1 LNATPEQRREL
12 TSWKEIADYLGVNV
26 RTAQKW
32 EKERGLPVRRMPGG
46 SGRVSVDPAALAAW
60 KDATLEKSGWWA
72 SLPFLRKYALLT
84 TLLLLAVLGGAVG
97 AYLALNHQGPPALY
111 RVEQN
116 LLIVSD
122 QQGREL
128 WRKAFHKPLHV
139 KNYESTLA
147 RHAWF
152 DDLDGDGHVE
162 TLFVP
167 RFEHTAQ
174 TLICY
179 SDRGIEK
186 WRFLAGRAVSTRGET
201 FDSVYGVI
209 VFSVVPIGK
218 RREKAVVVSCP
229 HSLYYPNQVALLSAG
244 GRLLREYWH
253 SGGLT
258 HLEIA
263 DLDGDGVSEI
273 YLAGISNSTG
283 SATLVVLDPDAMEG
297 ASAEEDRDYQLQ
309 GFAPGRERARI
320 LFPRSCMSRKFE
332 KWSQVGWLFMQ
343 PDTIAVEAIERTV
356 SRAPG
361 IIFHLTKALK
371 LEKVVLEDSF
381 RIAHTEMH
389 AAGQLDH
396 KLTPQEEAEFRN
408 IRVLVPPPS
417 R

>member
-1 LNATPEQRREL
+1 MNATPEERREL
-12 TSWKEIADYLGVNV
+12 TSWKEIADYLGVNI

-46 SGRVSVDPAALAAW
+46 AGRVSADPAAFTAW
-60 KDATLEKSGWWA
+60 KDATLERPEWWA

-84 TLLLLAVLGGAVG
+84 TVLLLVVAAGGVG
-97 AYLALNHQGPPALY
+97 AYLTFNRRGPPALW

-122 QQGREL
+122 QQGRGL
-128 WRKAFHKPLHV
+128 WRKAFGQSLHV
-139 KNYESTLA
+139 RHYESMLP

-152 DDLDGDGHVE
+152 DDLDDDGHVE
-162 TLFVP
+162 TLFVT
-167 RFEHTAQ
+167 RFAHTGQ

-179 SDRGIEK
+179 SDTGIER
-186 WRFLAGRAVSTRGET
+186 WRFVAGRAVSTRGET
-201 FDSVYGVI
+201 FGSIYGI
-209 VFSVVPIGK
+209 IAFSVVPIRKG
-218 RREKAVVVSCP
+218 REKAVVVSCP
-229 HSLYYPNQVALLSAG
+229 HGLYYPNQVALLSAG

-263 DLDGDGVSEI
+263 DLDGDGRSEI

-283 SATLVVLDPDAMEG
+283 SATLVVLDPDTMEG
-297 ASAEEDRDYQLQ
+297 ASVEDDRDYQLQ

-332 KWSQVGWLFMQ
+332 KWSHVGWLLVR
-343 PDTIAVEAIERTV
+343 PDGIAVEAVERTV
-356 SRAPG
+356 PREPG
-361 IIFHLTKALK
+361 IIFHVTRNLK
-371 LEKVVLEDSF
+371 VEKVVLEDSF
-381 RIAHTEMH
+381 RIAHVEMH

-396 KLTPQEEAEFRN
+396 RLTPQEEAEFRN
-408 IRVLVPPPS
+408 IRVLVPPPGK
-417 R
+417 

>member
-46 SGRVSVDPAALAAW
+46 SGRVSADPVALTAW
-60 KDATLEKSGWWA
+60 KDATLEKPGWWA
-72 SLPFLRKYALLT
+72 SLPFLRNYALLT
-84 TLLLLAVLGGAVG
+84 TLLLLAVVGGAVG
-97 AYLALNHQGPPALY
+97 AYLALDRKGPPALW
-111 RVEQN
+111 RVQQN
-116 LLIVSD
+116 FLIVSD

-128 WRKAFHKPLHV
+128 WRKAFDKPLDV
-139 KNYESTLA
+139 RSYERPLA
-147 RHAWF
+147 RDVWF
-152 DDLDGDGHVE
+152 GDLDDDGHVE

-167 RFEHTAQ
+167 RFAHTAQ

-179 SDRGIEK
+179 SDKGAEK
-186 WRFLAGRAVSTRGET
+186 WRFVAGRAVSTRLET
-201 FDSVYGVI
+201 FDSVYGI
-209 VFSVVPIGK
+209 MAFSVVPIGK
-218 RREKAVVVSCP
+218 RRGKAVVVSCP

-253 SGGLT
+253 SGGLA

-263 DLDGDGVSEI
+263 DLDGDGVGEI

-283 SATLVVLDPDAMEG
+283 SATLVVLDPDTMEG
-297 ASAEEDRDYQLQ
+297 ASLEENRDYQLQ

-343 PDTIAVEAIERTV
+343 PDAIAVEAIERTV

-361 IIFHLTKALK
+361 IIFHLTRDLK

-381 RIAHTEMH
+381 RIAHTEMQ

-396 KLTPQEEAEFRN
+396 QLTPQEEAEFRN
-408 IRVLVPPPS
+408 IRVLVAPPS